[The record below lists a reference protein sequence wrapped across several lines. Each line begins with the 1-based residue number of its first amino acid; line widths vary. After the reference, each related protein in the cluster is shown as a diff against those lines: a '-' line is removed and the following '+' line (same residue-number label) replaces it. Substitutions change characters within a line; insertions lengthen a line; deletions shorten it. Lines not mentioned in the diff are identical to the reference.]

1 MQVQVIPQGPLH
13 PEIAWA
19 SLGVGAAVTG
29 LVVLH
34 SRRADDRD
42 PAVRAL
48 VASMLAS
55 LTVTAVFD
63 HDPWTL
69 VRRMGSHARW
79 SALVATLAI
88 GGALAIVDW
97 AIGRRVALLLGLM
110 SLAVAWATVPDTE
123 VSLALGLVTL
133 PPIALTCAR
142 RRHDGAGAGAGAGA
156 VVVAFGMATGG
167 ATGLGARGRPER
179 IWFTVVVA
187 AVGCAVALIVR
198 AVCRSATKRTHP
210 IDGGA

>member
-42 PAVRAL
+42 PISRAL

-55 LTVTAVFD
+55 LAVTAPIG

-69 VRRMGSHARW
+69 LRRMGGHARW
-79 SALVATLAI
+79 SALVATLVV
-88 GGALAIVDW
+88 GGALAIVNW

-142 RRHDGAGAGAGAGA
+142 RRHDGAGAGA
-156 VVVAFGMATGG
+156 VMVAFGIATGG
-167 ATGLGARGRPER
+167 ATGLCARGQPER
-179 IWFTVVVA
+179 IWFTIVVA
-187 AVGCAVALIVR
+187 AGGCALALIVR

-210 IDGGA
+210 VDGGA

>member
-123 VSLALGLVTL
+123 VSLALGLVML

>member
-1 MQVQVIPQGPLH
+1 VQVHVIPQGPLH

-34 SRRADDRD
+34 SRHADDRD
-42 PAVRAL
+42 PISRAL

-55 LTVTAVFD
+55 LAVTAPIG

-69 VRRMGSHARW
+69 VRRMGGHARW
-79 SALVATLAI
+79 SALVATLAV
-88 GGALAIVDW
+88 GGALAIVNW
-97 AIGRRVALLLGLM
+97 ALGRRVALLLGLM

-167 ATGLGARGRPER
+167 ATGLGARGQPER
-179 IWFTVVVA
+179 IWFAIVVA
-187 AVGCAVALIVR
+187 AGGCALALIVR

-210 IDGGA
+210 VDGGA

>member
-1 MQVQVIPQGPLH
+1 MQVHVIPQGPLH
-13 PEIAWA
+13 PEIAWV

-42 PAVRAL
+42 PISRAL

-55 LTVTAVFD
+55 LAVTAPIG

-69 VRRMGSHARW
+69 VRRMGGHARW
-79 SALVATLAI
+79 SALVATLVV
-88 GGALAIVDW
+88 GGALAIVNW

-110 SLAVAWATVPDTE
+110 SIAVAWATVPDTE

-133 PPIALTCAR
+133 PAIALTCAR
-142 RRHDGAGAGAGAGA
+142 RRHDGAGAGA

-179 IWFTVVVA
+179 IWFTIVVA
-187 AVGCAVALIVR
+187 AGGCAVALIVR

-210 IDGGA
+210 VDGGA

>member
-1 MQVQVIPQGPLH
+1 MQVHVIPQGPLH
-13 PEIAWA
+13 PEIAWV

-42 PAVRAL
+42 PISRAL

-55 LTVTAVFD
+55 LAVTAPIG

-69 VRRMGSHARW
+69 VRRMGGHARW
-79 SALVATLAI
+79 SALVATLVV
-88 GGALAIVDW
+88 GGALAIVNW

-110 SLAVAWATVPDTE
+110 SIAVAWATVPDTE

-133 PPIALTCAR
+133 TPIALTCAR
-142 RRHDGAGAGAGAGA
+142 RRHDGAGAGA

-167 ATGLGARGRPER
+167 ATGLGARGQPER
-179 IWFTVVVA
+179 IWFTIVVA
-187 AVGCAVALIVR
+187 AGGCALALIVR

-210 IDGGA
+210 VDGGA

>member
-69 VRRMGSHARW
+69 VRRMGGHARW
-79 SALVATLAI
+79 SALVATLAV
-88 GGALAIVDW
+88 GGALAIVNW
-97 AIGRRVALLLGLM
+97 ALGRRVALLLGLM

-142 RRHDGAGAGAGAGA
+142 RRHDGAGAGA
-156 VVVAFGMATGG
+156 VTVAFGIATGG
-167 ATGLGARGRPER
+167 ATGLGARGQPER
-179 IWFTVVVA
+179 IWFTIVVA
-187 AVGCAVALIVR
+187 AGGCALALIVR

-210 IDGGA
+210 VDGGA

>member
-1 MQVQVIPQGPLH
+1 MQVHVVPQGPLH
-13 PEIAWA
+13 PEIAWV

>member
-142 RRHDGAGAGAGAGA
+142 RRHDGAGAGA
-156 VVVAFGMATGG
+156 VTVAFGIATGG
-167 ATGLGARGRPER
+167 ATGLGARGQPER
-179 IWFTVVVA
+179 IWFTIVVA
-187 AVGCAVALIVR
+187 AGGCALALIVR

-210 IDGGA
+210 VDGGA